1 MTVAA
6 RDRRPIHPAASAA
19 SSALPSTQPAA
30 SQAIVLAVIAAGA
43 LATIALWWNDTTAIH
58 GWGVWLTNAGRVTGL
73 LAGYGVVVLVALMA
87 RLPPLERGV
96 GTDRLV
102 RWHARGGRYT
112 VSLVVMHALLIVWG
126 YSVTAHTGVIDES
139 KTLLR
144 SYPDLLMATVAG
156 L

>member
-19 SSALPSTQPAA
+19 SSTLPSTLPAA

-58 GWGVWLTNAGRVTGL
+58 GFGDWLTNAGRMTGL

-87 RLPPLERGV
+87 RIPPLERGI
-96 GTDRLV
+96 GADQLA
-102 RWHARGGRYT
+102 RWHAHGRPIHRQPRRRARTADHLGLRGHRPHQRGR
-112 VSLVVMHALLIVWG
+112 A
-126 YSVTAHTGVIDES
+126 
-139 KTLLR
+139 R
-144 SYPDLLMATVAG
+144 PPRC
-156 L
+156 